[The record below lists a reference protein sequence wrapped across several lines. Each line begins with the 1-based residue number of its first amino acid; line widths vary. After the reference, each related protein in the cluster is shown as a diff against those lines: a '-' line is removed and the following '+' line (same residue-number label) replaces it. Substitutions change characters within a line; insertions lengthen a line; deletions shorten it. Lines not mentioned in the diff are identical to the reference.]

1 MVSIIKGYVTKKD
14 PDQRLPWGAVD
25 LFREGEAEPVIKS
38 HTDAQGEFEFHM
50 LPGVYVI
57 SFMAPL
63 YEPVK
68 QRVEIGEG
76 EEKTYEITTY
86 FMGL

>member
-1 MVSIIKGYVTKKD
+1 MVSVIKGYVTKKD

-25 LFREGEAEPVIKS
+25 LFREGDPEPVIKS
-38 HTDAQGEFEFHM
+38 HTDSQGEFEFHV
-50 LPGVYVI
+50 PAGTYVI
-57 SFMAPL
+57 SFLCPL
-63 YEPVK
+63 YEPVR
-68 QRVEIGEG
+68 QRVEIAEG